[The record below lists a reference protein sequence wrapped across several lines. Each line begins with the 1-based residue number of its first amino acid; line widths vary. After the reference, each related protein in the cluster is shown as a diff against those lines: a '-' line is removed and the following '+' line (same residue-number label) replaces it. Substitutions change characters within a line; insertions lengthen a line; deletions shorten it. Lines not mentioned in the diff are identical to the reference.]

1 MSNYNENSIDSKI
14 TLLLERGMAD
24 LKDKEEFRADIL
36 ARLSRIEDHCEHT
49 NGSIADAQRDIAE
62 LKETHSDIQQL
73 VAFKNFI
80 QRYVIN
86 KYFLIV
92 TGVFAVG
99 LIKVLT
105 NEELRGFLF
114 KLIGI

>member
-62 LKETHSDIQQL
+62 LKETHAELGQL
-73 VAFKNFI
+73 VTFKNFI
-80 QRYVIN
+80 QAYIFN
-86 KYFLIV
+86 KYFLIISA
-92 TGVFAVG
+92 VFAVG

-114 KLIGI
+114 KLLGI